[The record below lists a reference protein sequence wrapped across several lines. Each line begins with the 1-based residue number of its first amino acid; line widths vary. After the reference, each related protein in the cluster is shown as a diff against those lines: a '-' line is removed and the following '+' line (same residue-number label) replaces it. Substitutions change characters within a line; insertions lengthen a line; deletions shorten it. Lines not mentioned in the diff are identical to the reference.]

1 MAREKLIETEND
13 VKALVK
19 RAFDQASAWS
29 YAPIQTGMGVHGIP
43 DRIACV
49 PVTITPEL
57 VGSTVGLFVA
67 VEAKRPGRRGE
78 KRGGASPAQVDIM
91 REIIDAGGVA
101 MMADGK
107 PDTDFLYGV
116 LKSLDSQP
124 FDAVEWHA
132 LLNARVCKDG

>member
-19 RAFDQASAWS
+19 KAFDQAHAWS

-49 PVTITPEL
+49 PVTITPEM
-57 VGSTVGLFVA
+57 VGSTVGLFAA

-101 MMADGK
+101 MMADSK
-107 PDTDFLYGV
+107 EDIALLMY
-116 LKSLDSQP
+116 LINSLDQRP
-124 FDAVEWHA
+124 TDAVQWHA
-132 LLNARVCKDG
+132 FLDVRTNKNG

>member
-19 RAFDQASAWS
+19 KVFDQARAWS
-29 YAPIQTGMGVHGIP
+29 YAPIQTGMGVHGVP

-49 PVTITPEL
+49 PVTITPEM

-67 VEAKRPGRRGE
+67 VEAKRPARRGT
-78 KRGGASPAQVDIM
+78 KLGGATGAQVNIM

-101 MMADGK
+101 MLADGK
-107 PDTDFLYGV
+107 ADADFLESV
-116 LKSLDSQP
+116 IKTLDFAPMNSVQL
-124 FDAVEWHA
+124 HA
-132 LLNARVCKDG
+132 LLDVRTNKK